1 MTVMVSGRV
10 ELSPALRAQRLA
22 LVAAARARL
31 AAEKEAALTGAAPT
45 DWRPVAAAPVRAGV
59 RASVNEAGR
68 PEQGSRTSVGVHT
81 DRPAR
86 AGVLRNA
93 DPSTPARTTSRR
105 GRGRPAE
112 IQERVEFIA
121 RTHGQLSVAQQA
133 EQLGISTA
141 LVSKHRQELSR
152 AGRIEIRHRLSD
164 HREWT
169 DAEDTFL
176 RENVGRLSFEE
187 LGARLNRSATA
198 CTVRV
203 KRDLR
208 LDRTVR
214 KANRGTLN
222 ARDVAGIL
230 GVDQKGV
237 THTLIHWGLLK
248 ATRHP
253 WLQTNAGGGD
263 HAGVTHQWL
272 VRREDLLDF
281 LLDYP
286 WQYDRERITDPFF
299 RRAADEAWNRDPLY
313 TTPQVARI
321 LGFAGTSGE
330 TGHAV
335 SSFLRQTAPKFVP
348 RSKLVIRRRG
358 NPRNLG
364 RASQTFIPRSTLL
377 AIKASGW
384 VNYKTLLA
392 DPHWWTVERAAKQL
406 LEDPECPPY
415 VRPAMLRERLRRMY
429 QSGAIATRKVEIGA
443 RAPWMLAKPED
454 VRRLLPALFARDTV
468 VLRLTAERRRLLE
481 RHDPGLLADPRALA
495 LALADGGLQRQ
506 FYQWRDEERQ
516 ERQARRE
523 LAVLRAKKVAFV
535 TRHVARV
542 LETLNPK
549 TKYRAPRRIA
559 IYHLLR
565 HAEQLVAIPL
575 REAKAHAL
583 HLCGWCEFT
592 RMERR
597 RRAPKTPFLLT
608 CVECGTRWARRRGR
622 PMRQPRC
629 SSCRSSE
636 KRRAA

>member
-1 MTVMVSGRV
+1 MAVQLGRQ
-10 ELSPALRAQRLA
+10 ELPPALRAQRVA
-22 LVAAARARL
+22 LVAAARAAL

-45 DWRPVAAAPVRAGV
+45 DWRPAVAAAPVRAGV
-59 RASVNEAGR
+59 RASVNGAGR

-133 EQLGISTA
+133 EQLGVSYA
-141 LVSKHRQELSR
+141 LVSKHRQELAR

-169 DAEDTFL
+169 DAEDAFL
-176 RENVGRLSFEE
+176 RENVGRLSFEQ
-187 LGARLNRSATA
+187 LGARLKRSAIA

-214 KANRGTLN
+214 KANRETLN
-222 ARDVAGIL
+222 ASDVARIL
-230 GVDQKGV
+230 GQDMHFVERQ
-237 THTLIHWGLLK
+237 LIAWGLLK
-248 ATRHP
+248 AKKHE
-253 WLQTNAGGGD
+253 WLATNSAM
-263 HAGVTHQWL
+263 QWAI
-272 VRREDLLDF
+272 RREDLVDF

-313 TTPQVARI
+313 SSDEAAAL
-321 LGFAGTSGE
+321 LGLKGGK
-330 TGHAV
+330 
-335 SSFLRQTAPKFVP
+335 SFVHLVLKTLPKFME
-348 RSKLVIRRRG
+348 RRFLVLRRRG
-358 NPRNLG
+358 RPGAKGKSLG
-364 RASQTFIPRSTLL
+364 GQHVFVHRSTLR
-377 AIKASGW
+377 AIQRSGW
-384 VNYKTLLA
+384 QNYRAVA
-392 DPHWWTVERAAKQL
+392 DDPNRLTVDRAAKL
-406 LEDPECPPY
+406 LLQEPDY
-415 VRPAMLRERLRRMY
+415 PAYLTNGALRTRLRRLY
-429 QSGAIATRKVEIGA
+429 DAGAIPTTTVRPTPSRIWKMAT
-443 RAPWMLAKPED
+443 PQD
-454 VRRLLPALFARDTV
+454 VRAMKPALFARNSH
-468 VLRLTAERRRLLE
+468 VLRINATRRGLLE

-495 LALADGGLQRQ
+495 LALADGHLLHDFRV
-506 FYQWRDEERQ
+506 WMDD

-542 LETLNPK
+542 LETLNPR

-559 IYHLLR
+559 TYHLLR

-597 RRAPKTPFLLT
+597 RRPEPTPFLLV
-608 CVECGTRWARRRGR
+608 CVDCAQRFPRGRGR
-622 PMRQPRC
+622 PARSPRC
-629 SSCRSSE
+629 SSCRE
-636 KRRAA
+636 HDRRAA